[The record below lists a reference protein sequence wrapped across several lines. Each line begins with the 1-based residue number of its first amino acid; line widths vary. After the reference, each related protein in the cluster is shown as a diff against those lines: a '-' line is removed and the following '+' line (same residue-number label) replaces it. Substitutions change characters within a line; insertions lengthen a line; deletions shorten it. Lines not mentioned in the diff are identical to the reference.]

1 MPRLTH
7 ITRQSPEPTGS
18 GDEPQPDH
26 SSHSGH
32 CPDGGP
38 LECASASGH
47 QASSHQATDALW
59 QYLQRI
65 ESGLDQIDARI
76 DRLYIALGGGTVL
89 LAAIG
94 LGSAFIVRGG

>member
-1 MPRLTH
+1 MSPPNFTRHESQPPDPASPAGPRGC
-7 ITRQSPEPTGS
+7 SPT
-18 GDEPQPDH
+18 
-26 SSHSGH
+26 
-32 CPDGGP
+32 C
-38 LECASASGH
+38 LESR
-47 QASSHQATDALW
+47 TDALW
-59 QYLQRI
+59 QYLRRI